1 MYSQCMVYMYM
12 EAYMVWAHLSMT
24 MKIRL
29 GQNFLQKLKVTK
41 DIETVD
47 SMRPIHVHVCTV
59 GPTHIFI
66 KPLTFYFVLAISGSV

>member
-1 MYSQCMVYMYM
+1 MYSQYMYM

-47 SMRPIHVHVCTV
+47 SVRPIHVCTV

>member
-1 MYSQCMVYMYM
+1 MYSQYMYM

-66 KPLTFYFVLAISGSV
+66 KPLTFYSVLAISGSV